1 MDKVI
6 SIAKRCEHYIQYV
19 LGGLLILHGV
29 NCYSRCDYNVVL
41 YILIYVC
48 YVNQCKVGIS
58 DERINKEEK
67 AFSFML
73 VVGSFVLDVAW
84 FVVYSHKEEFLCG
97 IEWLMWKVCWVF
109 SVVGVV
115 CKVLLGV
122 VLGGIA
128 FEKGNVQEMKHLIMD

>member
-1 MDKVI
+1 
-6 SIAKRCEHYIQYV
+6 
-19 LGGLLILHGV
+19 
-29 NCYSRCDYNVVL
+29 
-41 YILIYVC
+41 
-48 YVNQCKVGIS
+48 
-58 DERINKEEK
+58 
-67 AFSFML
+67 ML